1 MDEEPV
7 RYAKYKGGKK
17 GQSLEEPDQEK
28 LRGASIF
35 KELRDR
41 ARTDDRYIEMKEG
54 HRRRNE

>member
-17 GQSLEEPDQEK
+17 GQPLEEPDQEK
-28 LRGASIF
+28 LRGAFIF
-35 KELRDR
+35 KELYDR
-41 ARTDDRYIEMKEG
+41 ARIDDRYIEMKEG